1 MLRSMYSGISGM
13 KVNQTKLD
21 VIGNNI
27 ANVNTT
33 SYKSSRATFSDLLS
47 QSSSSAQASSATKG
61 GINAKQVGLGVQ
73 LSSID
78 RIMTQGS
85 MQTTSRS
92 LDLGLD
98 GNGYFMVSTGP
109 VISADGAI
117 EVSHKAGSHA
127 VNEATLSASGAS
139 ISYTR
144 DGSFVLDNEGN
155 LLTTDGYRV
164 LGYSVTNDDNSQAA
178 TAQRPADGVKL
189 GNLNFTFS
197 AGTQLNGVQIQLGAI
212 GAGTPTSASLSKDGK
227 TLTINGDFSEGSK
240 LSAEQIKKAI
250 NEELAAKG
258 ISQTVD
264 VVGKI
269 PEFKDIVSNSSYS
282 QGTNATPPDS
292 VSVLGYNIEFTGTA
306 KANGYTIKVGNI
318 STSDKTGN
326 PAGGVQAELV
336 GTDTIMLYGNF
347 IDGNITGDQIKDALN
362 SVGLDTIVEKVT
374 GKVSSDIT
382 GLSTSVGDITLASK
396 NTIKGTDT
404 ALGYKVSFTGYG
416 SDLNNCSVN
425 FEHTTGDVVVKGPS
439 NGVITISGDLQGN
452 GKKEI
457 NDAIKEALTKQGIK
471 STFEV
476 EGAYN
481 KDDTNKTVNFGNTG
495 KDPKTPS
502 ISIGGITI
510 NLPST
515 DIIADKEAG
524 APGILDKIKGLKFKV
539 GNTTADP
546 VTATFDG
553 VDTLII
559 NGDFF
564 KTGSVKAADLEAAIN
579 GALAS
584 YLPGLD
590 FKVGD
595 SSNQSYGNLK
605 SDKISGGEDF
615 KNPDAISALGLSF
628 KAEGKTGAT
637 LNEYKIQVGTVAA
650 GTPLGV
656 NIDKKNKVIVINGD
670 FVTPNKITVDDINE
684 RLNKELRNNFGDDVY
699 MTVTENST
707 GSLLNLESQTEANKK
722 VEGGTSVQSIAE
734 DGTVHFVS
742 ASTTVKAYDNS
753 LKTLKIPEKVISAS
767 GVEVAVKSY
776 SIASNGVITATLQ
789 DGTIAALGQIALA
802 SFSNPA
808 GLTSVGGNL
817 YSVSPNSGSATIM
830 SGLETTGE
838 DNSKAY
844 GNMLSGYLEMSN
856 VDLAEQ
862 FTEMITTTKAFQ
874 GASKMIT
881 TGDEIL
887 TEIINLKR

>member
-47 QSSSSAQASSATKG
+47 QSSSSAQAASATKG

-109 VISADGAI
+109 AISADGAI

-306 KANGYTIKVGNI
+306 KANGYTIKIGNI
-318 STSDKTGN
+318 STSDKNGS
-326 PAGGVQAELV
+326 PRGGVEAELV
-336 GTDTIMLYGNF
+336 GKDTIMLYGNF
-347 IDGNITGDQIKDALN
+347 IDGNITGDQIKDKLN
-362 SVGLDTIVEKVT
+362 SLGLGTIVEKVT

-396 NTIKGTDT
+396 NTVKGLDT

-439 NGVITISGDLQGN
+439 NGVITISGDLKVNGQG
-452 GKKEI
+452 KI
-457 NDAIKEALTKQGIK
+457 NEAIKKALDSQGIK

-476 EGAYN
+476 TGNYDGN
-481 KDDTNKTVNFGNTG
+481 DNNKTVNFDNQGE
-495 KDPKTPS
+495 DPKTPS
-502 ISIGGITI
+502 ISIGGIKI

-515 DIIADKEAG
+515 DKIADKVAG
-524 APGILDKIKGLKFKV
+524 DPDILNKIKGLKFKV
-539 GNTTADP
+539 GDTTATP
-546 VTATFDG
+546 ATAKRDG
-553 VDTLII
+553 DTIII
-559 NGDFF
+559 NGNFF
-564 KTGSVKAADLEAAIN
+564 STGGVDLT
-579 GALAS
+579 ALQTEIDRELTA
-584 YLPGLD
+584 YLGPGLD

>member
-33 SYKSSRATFSDLLS
+33 SFKSSRATFSDLLS

-61 GINAKQVGLGVQ
+61 GINAKQIGLGVQ

-109 VISADGAI
+109 AISADGAI

-144 DGSFVLDNEGN
+144 DGSFTLDNEGN

-178 TAQRPADGVKL
+178 TAKKPADGVKL
-189 GNLNFTFS
+189 GNLNFSFS

-212 GAGTPTSASLSKDGK
+212 GAGTATSASLSKDGK
-227 TLTINGDFSEGSK
+227 TLTINGDFSSDST
-240 LSAEQIKKAI
+240 LTSEQIQRSI
-250 NEELAAKG
+250 NEELASKG
-258 ISQTVD
+258 ISQSVQVSGNIT
-264 VVGKI
+264 KI
-269 PEFKDIVSNSSYS
+269 NDLITESSYS

-306 KANGYTIKVGNI
+306 KANNYTIKIGNI
-318 STSDKTGN
+318 STSDKSGT
-326 PAGGVQAELV
+326 AQGGVKAELI
-336 GTDTIMLYGNF
+336 GKDIMLYGNF
-347 IDGNITGDQIKDALN
+347 IDGNITGDQIKEALN
-362 SVGLDTIVEKVT
+362 SVGLDEIVEKVT
-374 GKVSSDIT
+374 GKVSSDIK
-382 GLSTSVGDITLASK
+382 GLSTSVGNITLAAK
-396 NTIKGTDT
+396 NDIKGKAT
-404 ALGYKVSFTGYG
+404 ALGYTVEFTGYG
-416 SDLNNCSVN
+416 SELNNCLVN
-425 FEHTTGDVVVKGPS
+425 FDNTGSGDIVVKGPS
-439 NGVITISGDLQGN
+439 NGVITISGDLQN
-452 GKKEI
+452 SNSTAI
-457 NDAIKEALTKQGIK
+457 NEAIKKSLDSQGIK
-471 STFEV
+471 SIFQVTGTYAED
-476 EGAYN
+476 G
-481 KDDTNKTVNFGNTG
+481 NKTVNFGNTG
-495 KDPKTPS
+495 KSPETPS
-502 ISIGGITI
+502 ITIGGITI
-510 NLPST
+510 SLPST
-515 DIIADKEAG
+515 DIIADKEKTNQG
-524 APGILDKIKGLKFKV
+524 VVDKIQGLKFKI

-546 VTATFDG
+546 VTAKLDN
-553 VDTLII
+553 DTLII
-559 NGDFF
+559 NGNFF
-564 KTGSVKAADLEAAIN
+564 SSGGVDLGKLETAIN
-579 GALAS
+579 GALNTHLS
-584 YLPGLD
+584 GLKL
-590 FKVGD
+590 KVGT
-595 SSNQSYGNLK
+595 SSSQSYGNLK

-615 KNPDAISALGLSF
+615 KNPDAINALGLSF
-628 KAEGKTGAT
+628 KADGKTGAT
-637 LNEYKIQVGTVAA
+637 LNDYKIQVGTVAA
-650 GTPLGV
+650 GTQLGV
-656 NIDKKNKVIVINGD
+656 NIDKNNKVIVINGD
-670 FVTPNKITVDDINE
+670 FVTPNKITAQDIE
-684 RLNKELRNNFGDDVY
+684 DKLNKELTNSFGSDVY
-699 MTVTENST
+699 MKVSENST
-707 GSLLNLESQTEANKK
+707 GSLLNLEGQTEANKK
-722 VEGGTSVQSIAE
+722 IEGGTSVQSITE
-734 DGTVHFVS
+734 DGTIRFVS

-753 LKTLKIPEKVISAS
+753 LKTLKIPEKVMSSS

-817 YSVSPNSGSATIM
+817 YSVSSNSGSATIM

-844 GNMLSGYLEMSN
+844 GSMLSGYLEMSN

-874 GASKMIT
+874 GSSKMIT